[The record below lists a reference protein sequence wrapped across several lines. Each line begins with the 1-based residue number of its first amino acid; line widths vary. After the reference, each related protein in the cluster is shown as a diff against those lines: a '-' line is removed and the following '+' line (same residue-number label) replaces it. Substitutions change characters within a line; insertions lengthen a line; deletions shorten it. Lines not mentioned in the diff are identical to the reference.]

1 MTISGSGAITMGQ
14 SLAVGPI
21 NPSAVAGRIDAS
33 NDVVAFS
40 TSDKR
45 LKENIQPIPNALDK
59 ISKIGGYTFDWRTEE
74 DLVSLHGHEGSD
86 VGVIAQEIESILP
99 NIVTTRD
106 NGYKAVKYEKIVP
119 LLIQCIK
126 ELKDE
131 IDDLKSQK

>member
-45 LKENIQPIPNALDK
+45 FKENIQPIKNALDK
-59 ISKIGGYTFDWRTEE
+59 LDKIGGYTFDWNDQVEI
-74 DLVSLHGHEGSD
+74 HGYEGHD
-86 VGVIAQEIESILP
+86 VGVIAQEIESVLP
-99 NIVTTRD
+99 EVVTTKF
-106 NGYKAVKYEKIVP
+106 NGYKGVKYEKIVP
-119 LLIQCIK
+119 LLVEAIK
-126 ELKDE
+126 ELSAQVEELRKP
-131 IDDLKSQK
+131 INNK